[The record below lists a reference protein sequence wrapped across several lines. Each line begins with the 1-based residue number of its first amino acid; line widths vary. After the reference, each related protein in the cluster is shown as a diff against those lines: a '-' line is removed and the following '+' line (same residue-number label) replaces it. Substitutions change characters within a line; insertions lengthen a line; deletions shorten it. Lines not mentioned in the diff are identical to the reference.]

1 MKAKV
6 NVGDKFGRLTAIEK
20 EINGKWLCKCEC
32 GRYTEV
38 REVSLYTGNTRS
50 CGCLRKEQSSERLK
64 QWSNNE
70 PATTKPRKGN
80 ALGEKYISSE
90 TSTGKYLVAFN
101 NRFFKGREKFA
112 SMSEAKEYR
121 DEKMKKI
128 IECAKSANEAGQ
140 NIKTN
145 KI

>member
-1 MKAKV
+1 MTKV
-6 NVGDKFGRLTAIEK
+6 NAGDKFGRLTAIEK
-20 EINGKWLCKCEC
+20 VTIGRWLCKCEC

-38 REVSLYTGNTRS
+38 RELSLQTGNTRS
-50 CGCLRKEQSSERLK
+50 CGCLRKEQSSERLRRR
-64 QWSNNE
+64 SSREAVTTE
-70 PATTKPRKGN
+70 PKKGN
-80 ALGEKYISSE
+80 ALGEKYISIE

-101 NRFFKGREKFA
+101 NRFFKGRETFA

-128 IECAKSANEAGQ
+128 IECAKAEIEAEQ